1 MVEIIK
7 GSRKMTI
14 PSGAYE
20 TYASAGWELA
30 TEPRKGQEKPAAEKK
45 KPEKA
50 KAEPEPEVEEEI
62 EEDVIYIDPED
73 LLEKP
78 LEELD
83 FEELKILAEYK
94 GIDIKGMK
102 SSKMLRE
109 AIKSKK

>member
-20 TYASAGWELA
+20 TYASAGWELG
-30 TEPRKGQEKPAAEKK
+30 TEPKKEQAKPAAEKK

-50 KAEPEPEVEEEI
+50 KAEPEPEVEEV

>member
-1 MVEIIK
+1 MVEITK

-14 PSGAYE
+14 PSGAYIV
-20 TYASAGWELA
+20 YASAGWELA
-30 TEPRKGQEKPAAEKK
+30 TEHKEEQVKPAAEKK

-50 KAEPEPEVEEEI
+50 KAKPVEPVAEEV
-62 EEDVIYIDPED
+62 EEDVIYIDPEE

-94 GIDIKGMK
+94 EINIKGMK
-102 SSKMLRE
+102 SSKAIRE
-109 AIKSKK
+109 VIRSSK